1 MTSNCPDVGKLTQSL
16 RVSHTRGGG
25 GGAVTIEEALVGEEG
40 LLVAHEGW
48 KHGDGILSKALCS
61 H

>member
-1 MTSNCPDVGKLTQSL
+1 MASNCRDVGKLTQSL
-16 RVSHTRGGG
+16 RVSHTRGEGG
-25 GGAVTIEEALVGEEG
+25 VTVEEALIGEEG

-48 KHGDGILSKALCS
+48 KHGDDILSKALCS